1 LPADVGKAL
10 WSKRRIAGYRNV
22 KGDLSGVK
30 ILYQKVLIKPLNTA
44 GK

>member
-1 LPADVGKAL
+1 MEQK
-10 WSKRRIAGYRNV
+10 KNAGYRNV